1 MAPRPVFSLVKCDL
15 RTELCRYEGL
25 VGLPVVLPKV
35 PAAFKLV
42 MHTRFRRP
50 LHRRSLHRGV
60 PRHRNGHDPHW
71 LQGFPDRRALTAPSG
86 PGWRHRRRD
95 RPERRACA
103 ALRDT
108 RAAPGPAARRAGD
121 PVRRSA
127 RGGRSTP
134 GAAGILSRPANA
146 SPRRAVRWRTAVVRR
161 RSQRQDSARLPEPSL
176 TSLPDQPGLY
186 GLTLLVD
193 MPFIVRHKDRGALR
207 LDHRHDQALCRRRA
221 TGSAK
226 SFVIGVS

>member
-1 MAPRPVFSLVKCDL
+1 MRDWLDSPLFYPKCQQPSSWSCTLDSAAHSTAAHSTAAHSTAAHSTVASQDTGMAMTLTGPGLPRP
-15 RTELCRYEGL
+15 
-25 VGLPVVLPKV
+25 P
-35 PAAFKLV
+35 
-42 MHTRFRRP
+42 
-50 LHRRSLHRGV
+50 
-60 PRHRNGHDPHW
+60 W
-71 LQGFPDRRALTAPSG
+71 LTAPSG

-127 RGGRSTP
+127 RGGRSTR

-161 RSQRQDSARLPEPSL
+161 LSQRQDSARLPEPSL